1 MKKYLIE
8 IADVVDYDK
17 ETEIDSFTV
26 GSLNEI
32 ETELSNRDLQY
43 IYRYGKKSDLQK
55 IVNRET
61 TVVTFPKKRNS
72 DVSEFYSV
80 TCYSYQEKLEEL
92 ERVFQ
97 FGKDKLNKLFEI

>member
-8 IADVVDYDK
+8 IADVVYYDE
-17 ETEIDSFTV
+17 ETEIDSFAV
-26 GSLNEI
+26 DSLKEVA
-32 ETELSNRDLQY
+32 TELLNRDLEY

-55 IVNRET
+55 FINGKI
-61 TVVTFPKKRNS
+61 TVATFPKKRNS
-72 DVSEFYSV
+72 DVSEFYSI

-97 FGKDKLNKLFEI
+97 FGKEKLNKLFEI

>member
-8 IADVVDYDK
+8 IADVVDYDN

-32 ETELSNRDLQY
+32 ETELSSRDLQY
-43 IYRYGKKSDLQK
+43 IYHYGKKSDLQK
-55 IVNRET
+55 FINGET

-72 DVSEFYSV
+72 DVSEFYSI

>member
-8 IADVVDYDK
+8 IADVVYYD
-17 ETEIDSFTV
+17 EDMEIDSFAV
-26 GSLNEI
+26 DSLE
-32 ETELSNRDLQY
+32 EVKEELLKRDLEY

-55 IVNRET
+55 FINGET
-61 TVVTFPKKRNS
+61 TVVSFPKQRNS
-72 DVSEFYSV
+72 DVAEFYSI

-97 FGKDKLNKLFEI
+97 SEKDKLNKLFEI

>member
-17 ETEIDSFTV
+17 ETEIDSFAV
-26 GSLNEI
+26 DSLNEI
-32 ETELSNRDLQY
+32 ETELLNRDLQY

-55 IVNRET
+55 FINGET
-61 TVVTFPKKRNS
+61 TVVSFPKKRNS
-72 DVSEFYSV
+72 DVSEFYSI

-92 ERVFQ
+92 ELVFK

>member
-8 IADVVDYDK
+8 IADVIDYDK

-26 GSLNEI
+26 DSLNEI

-55 IVNRET
+55 FINGET

-72 DVSEFYSV
+72 DVSEFYSI
-80 TCYSYQEKLEEL
+80 TCCSYQEKLEEL

>member
-17 ETEIDSFTV
+17 ETEIDSFAV
-26 GSLNEI
+26 DFLDEVAA
-32 ETELSNRDLQY
+32 ELLERDLEY
-43 IYRYGKKSDLQK
+43 IYRYGNKSDLVK
-55 IVNRET
+55 FLKGET
-61 TVVTFPKKRNS
+61 TVVSFPKKRNS
-72 DVSEFYSV
+72 DVSEFYSI

-92 ERVFQ
+92 EQAFK

>member
-26 GSLNEI
+26 NSLDEI
-32 ETELSNRDLQY
+32 AAELLDRDLEY
-43 IYRYGKKSDLQK
+43 IYRYGNKSDLK
-55 IVNRET
+55 KFINGEIT
-61 TVVTFPKKRNS
+61 FATFPKKRNS
-72 DVSEFYSV
+72 DVSEFYSI

-97 FGKDKLNKLFEI
+97 FEKDKLNKLFEI